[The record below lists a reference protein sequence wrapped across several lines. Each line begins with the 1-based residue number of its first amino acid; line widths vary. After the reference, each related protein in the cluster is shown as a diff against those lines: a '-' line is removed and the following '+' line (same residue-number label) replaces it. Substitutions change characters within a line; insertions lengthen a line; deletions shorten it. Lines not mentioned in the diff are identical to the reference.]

1 MHCAGSYPKGEIQSI
16 AQAVGKEEFG
26 CREYNVIFLYSQN
39 TFGIVFRTVG
49 HIVLQVDAAFG
60 EACTT
65 GAIEPEG
72 AVIFAGLCRLQLR
85 GRLERPRLKIMDF
98 RALASAA
105 FVESYDD
112 HVAQVLKLGQNWLY
126 LLPQFRVNEQN
137 QR

>member
-60 EACTT
+60 KACTT
-65 GAIEPEG
+65 GTIEPEG
-72 AVIFAGLCRLQLR
+72 AVIFPCLCRFHLR
-85 GRLERPRLKIMDF
+85 GRLERPRLKIIDF
-98 RALASAA
+98 RSLSSAA
-105 FVESYDD
+105 FVESYYD
-112 HVAQVLKLGQNWLY
+112 Y
-126 LLPQFRVNEQN
+126 MEQSLEF
-137 QR
+137 